1 MILTYNNFEKE
12 ELKLMNNQERKEK
25 GLPYHYDDP
34 LLFNDQREHQEL
46 LYDYN
51 LLRPTQIKEKQTL
64 LKKMFAEIGEG
75 CQIESPVNAKWGCK
89 NVHFGKG
96 IYCNSNVTF
105 VDDSDIFIGD
115 DCLIA
120 PNVVISTSGHPI
132 LPIMREHNYV
142 YNRPVHIGKNVW
154 IGSGVQI
161 LPGVSIGD
169 NCVIGAG
176 SIVTKDIPQNSVA
189 YGVPCKVIRG
199 IGEKDKKYYFKNEKL
214 DIWE

>member
-1 MILTYNNFEKE
+1 MTNR
-12 ELKLMNNQERKEK
+12 ERKEK

-34 LLFNDQREHQEL
+34 TLMGNQFVYQNK

-51 LLRPTQIKEKQTL
+51 ATRPTEQDKRQAL
-64 LKKMFAEIGEG
+64 LKEMFAEIGEG
-75 CQIESPVNAKWGCK
+75 CHIETPLNANWGGH

-105 VDDSDIFIGD
+105 VDDADIYVGD

-132 LPIMREHNYV
+132 LPILREHNYV
-142 YNRPVHIGKNVW
+142 YNLPVRIGKNVW

-161 LPGVSIGD
+161 VPGVNIGD
-169 NCVIGAG
+169 NSVIGAG
-176 SIVTKDIPQNSVA
+176 SVVTNDIPKNSVA
-189 YGVPCKVIRG
+189 FGVPCRVVRE
-199 IGEKDKKYYFKNEKL
+199 IGEKDKKYFYKDKPL
-214 DIWE
+214 DVLD